1 MLSDDSH
8 VSRMDVLVLLDEVSA
23 DDGSKQFWRVDWVLF
38 CEDVN
43 SVLDRIRSHN
53 DAVIGLGV
61 SVQR

>member
-1 MLSDDSH
+1 
-8 VSRMDVLVLLDEVSA
+8 MDVLVLLDEVSA

-43 SVLDRIRSHN
+43 TVLDRIRSHN